1 MNSKNKKR
9 VLHQMWTTQSL
20 VFMIFMLFLSAG
32 MFAQEKKQVSGTVY
46 DNTGNVLPGASII
59 ETGTRNGTT
68 TDFDGKFT
76 LMVAV
81 GGSIEVSFI
90 GSTTQKVQITSSSS
104 KLDIRLQN
112 DGYQLAEV
120 QVVSVG
126 YGTQKKSDLTGA
138 ISSVKADDLG
148 VMG

>member
-1 MNSKNKKR
+1 MNSKNKKI
-9 VLHQMWTTQSL
+9 VLHQMWTTKNV

-46 DNTGNVLPGASII
+46 DNAGSVLPGATVI
-59 ETGTRNGTT
+59 EVGTRNATT
-68 TDFDGKFT
+68 TDFDGKFVLT
-76 LMVAV
+76 VAV

-90 GSTTQKVQITSSSS
+90 GSTTQKVQITAAT
-104 KLDIRLQN
+104 KPNIDVRLQN
-112 DGYQLAEV
+112 DGYMLAEV

-138 ISSVKADDLG
+138 IRVLKQ
-148 VMG
+148 MIW